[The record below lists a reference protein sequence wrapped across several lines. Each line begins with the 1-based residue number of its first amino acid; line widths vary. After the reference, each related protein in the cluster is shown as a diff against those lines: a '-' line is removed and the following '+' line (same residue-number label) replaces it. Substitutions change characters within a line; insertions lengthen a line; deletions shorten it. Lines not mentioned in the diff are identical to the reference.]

1 MSRPTKVKRIHAL
14 PAVSRFIPEGA
25 GNNPPVSITLE
36 EYECLTPP
44 LDRYSQPLPAY
55 LGGAAPAVVTNYVD
69 WAWLHGPDL
78 PGLHLPAFLLN
89 VPPAAT
95 PAELRIDGIEVGAEG
110 ATIRASATAGGA
122 AVDLTK
128 INGILAV
135 EAGDTVTNLVP
146 PAVRG
151 ATFSADGTTAT
162 IPVPSSDGFFLR
174 ARIGTSAP

>member
-1 MSRPTKVKRIHAL
+1 MKKAL
-14 PAVSRFIPEGA
+14 FS
-25 GNNPPVSITLE
+25 
-36 EYECLTPP
+36 
-44 LDRYSQPLPAY
+44 
-55 LGGAAPAVVTNYVD
+55 
-69 WAWLHGPDL
+69 
-78 PGLHLPAFLLN
+78 FL
-89 VPPAAT
+89 A
-95 PAELRIDGIEVGAEG
+95 
-110 ATIRASATAGGA
+110 A

-146 PAVRG
+146 KTVRG